1 VFTVAEGKKMTVFKI
16 VDPADLAE
24 FCKSIA
30 QTGMG
35 EAKREA
41 IERAYA
47 LALYS
52 MAQRR
57 DKMKIDGALAIEYTQ
72 WLLN

>member
-1 VFTVAEGKKMTVFKI
+1 MTTCFKI
-16 VDPADLAE
+16 VEPAELVE
-24 FCKSIA
+24 FCKAIA

-41 IERAYA
+41 IEKAYA

-52 MAQRR
+52 MAQQR
-57 DKMKIDGALAIEYTQ
+57 DTMKIDGALAIEFTE
-72 WLLN
+72 WLIN